1 MPERTG
7 VEKAILAAFER
18 DPTIDIHHHPIRVQY
33 DPANR
38 VVTLEGDVKDIIAK
52 KRAYR
57 IASDAD
63 GVEGVIDRLRVVPAE
78 PRGDGAIRDEI
89 VRALLAEP
97 ALRDVTI
104 RVHVK
109 SVVQTVREAQQWP
122 DGPEKAIEVAVQ
134 DGVVTLSGHVASLAD
149 KRLAGALAWWASGV
163 RDVVNGLQVVPP
175 EEDNDGEI
183 ADALRVVLEKDPLV
197 HADRIAVQVRNGV
210 VTLTGAVANEQER
223 RMAELDTWCLF
234 GVDRVVNR
242 IRIVP

>member
-1 MPERTG
+1 MPEKTG
-7 VEKAILAAFER
+7 VEKVILAAFER
-18 DPTIDIHHHPIRVQY
+18 DPAIDVHHYPIRAQY

-38 VVTLEGDVKDIIAK
+38 VITLEGDAKDVIAK

-89 VRALLAEP
+89 VRALFAEP
-97 ALRDVTI
+97 ALRDVAI

-109 SVVQTVREAQQWP
+109 GSVQTAREAQQWP
-122 DGPEKAIEVAVQ
+122 EGPEKAIEVAVH
-134 DGVVTLSGHVASLAD
+134 DGVVTLTGHVDSLAD
-149 KRLAGALAWWASGV
+149 KRLAGALACWAPGA

-197 HADRIAVQVRNGV
+197 HADRIAVRVRNGV
-210 VTLTGAVANEQER
+210 VTLAGTAANEQER
-223 RMAELDTWCLF
+223 RMAELDAWCLF

-242 IRIVP
+242 IQIVP